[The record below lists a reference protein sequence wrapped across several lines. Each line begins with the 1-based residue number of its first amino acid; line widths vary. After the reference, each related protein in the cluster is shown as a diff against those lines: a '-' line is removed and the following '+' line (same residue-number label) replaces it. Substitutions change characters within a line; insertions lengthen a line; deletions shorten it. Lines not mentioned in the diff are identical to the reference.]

1 LAEQFV
7 AASPVVSNDFSVQCQ
22 HLVSTFKKRGMP
34 LSDMRREGMMEL
46 QISSGGLNDR
56 TGTLAG
62 SIGINRFEGPIRS
75 LPVAKASTPTRLRF
89 FIDGA
94 QKTYPMF
101 CIGHVPIFATLSS
114 TAILERNELGETQ
127 LLPGSLRLEHAWIV
141 PEYADEPRIA
151 ELCNVIRDI
160 GGTIV
165 DPLSPLDPQSDDYR
179 RASGDY
185 LHLEAKAMQSARA
198 RREQLERNLL
208 LDWRREYG
216 DGDAWIVV
224 DGALRA
230 AIPNAVGLVKSFNY
244 QYLEGDEAATLF
256 TLPPKHRTSAF
267 AAVNRWRPT
276 GSTTQPIEIEPANE
290 RVLWYLRF
298 WDASGHDARHA
309 LVRIETATD
318 FRDPEPIDELS
329 SWLLAERA
337 PRATADARWDT
348 LLYPI
353 HLLEKMLKRRID
365 TATSSWPGARQR

>member
-1 LAEQFV
+1 MDEQRRCGLAEQFV

-62 SIGINRFEGPIRS
+62 SIGINRFEGPVRAI
-75 LPVAKASTPTRLRF
+75 PMAKASTPTRLRY

-114 TAILERNELGETQ
+114 SAILERDYSGETR
-127 LLPGSLRLEHAWIV
+127 LLPGSLRLQHAWIV
-141 PEYADEPRIA
+141 PEYANEPRLN
-151 ELCNVIRDI
+151 ELCSVIRDI
-160 GGTIV
+160 GGTII
-165 DPLSPLDPQSDDYR
+165 DPLASLDAGGEDYR
-179 RASGDY
+179 RSSGDY
-185 LHLEAKAMQSARA
+185 LHLEAKAMQAARS
-198 RREQLERNLL
+198 RREHLERTLL
-208 LDWRREYG
+208 LEWSREFGSSG
-216 DGDAWIVV
+216 DWIVV

-276 GSTTQPIEIEPANE
+276 GSTSQPVEIEPTDE

-298 WDASGHDARHA
+298 WDAAGHDARHA
-309 LVRIETATD
+309 LVRIETSAE
-318 FRDPEPIDELS
+318 FRDPGKIDELS

-337 PRATADARWDT
+337 
-348 LLYPI
+348 
-353 HLLEKMLKRRID
+353 
-365 TATSSWPGARQR
+365 

>member
-1 LAEQFV
+1 MDEQRRCGLAEQFV
-7 AASPVVSNDFSVQCQ
+7 AASPGVSRDFSVQCQ

-34 LSDMRREGMMEL
+34 LPDMRHEGMMEL

-75 LPVAKASTPTRLRF
+75 LPVEKAPTPNRLRF

-94 QKTYPMF
+94 HKTYPMF
-101 CIGHVPIFATLSS
+101 CIGHVPIFAPLSA
-114 TAILERNELGETQ
+114 TAILERDQLGETQ
-127 LLPGSLRLEHAWIV
+127 LLPGSLRLEHPWIV

-151 ELCNVIRDI
+151 ELCNVVRDI

-165 DPLSPLDPQSDDYR
+165 DPLSPLDPQSDEYR

-208 LDWRREYG
+208 LDWRRDYG
-216 DGDAWIVV
+216 DGEDWIVV

-276 GSTTQPIEIEPANE
+276 GSTTQPIEIEPTNE

-309 LVRIETATD
+309 LLRI
-318 FRDPEPIDELS
+318 
-329 SWLLAERA
+329 
-337 PRATADARWDT
+337 
-348 LLYPI
+348 
-353 HLLEKMLKRRID
+353 
-365 TATSSWPGARQR
+365 

>member
-1 LAEQFV
+1 LTEQFV

-22 HLVSTFKKRGMP
+22 HLVSTFKKQGMP
-34 LSDMRREGMMEL
+34 LRDMSREGMMEL
-46 QISSGGLNDR
+46 QISTGGLDGR
-56 TGTLAG
+56 SATLAG
-62 SIGINRFEGPIRS
+62 SVGIERFEGPVRS
-75 LPVAKASTPTRLRF
+75 IPMAKASTPTRLRF

-114 TAILERNELGETQ
+114 SAILERDRSGETC
-127 LLPGSLRLEHAWIV
+127 LLPGSLRLQHAWIV
-141 PEYADEPRIA
+141 PEYAEEPRLN
-151 ELCNVIRDI
+151 ELCSVIRDI
-160 GGTIV
+160 GGTII
-165 DPLSPLDPQSDDYR
+165 DPLASLDAGGEDYR
-179 RASGDY
+179 RSSGDY
-185 LHLEAKAMQSARA
+185 LHLEAKAMQAARS
-198 RREQLERNLL
+198 RREHLERTLL
-208 LDWRREYG
+208 LEWSREFGSSG
-216 DGDAWIVV
+216 DWIVV

-244 QYLEGDEAATLF
+244 QYLAGDEAATLF
-256 TLPPKHRTSAF
+256 TLPPQHRTSAF
-267 AAVNRWRPT
+267 AAANRWR
-276 GSTTQPIEIEPANE
+276 TTQGETAPIEIEPSDE

-309 LVRIETATD
+309 LVRIETTTD
-318 FRDPEPIDELS
+318 FREPEKINEIS

-365 TATSSWPGARQR
+365 TATRSWPGARQR